1 MVGVDQRLDQRAALD
16 TSMSA
21 AWRWWC
27 CEYVI
32 LVDSDPRRENPP
44 YLLQTPEP
52 ISGWH
57 RYTSITPVTPVN
69 S

>member
-1 MVGVDQRLDQRAALD
+1 MRIGGSLNFDFRS
-16 TSMSA
+16 TF
-21 AWRWWC
+21 
-27 CEYVI
+27 EKVI
-32 LVDSDPRRENPP
+32 LVDLDPQRENPP

-57 RYTSITPVTPVN
+57 RYTSITPVTPTN